1 MPRTMTPRDAYE
13 QLQRDCFELDLIR
26 STAST
31 LGWDEQTQLPARGT
45 PHRAEQLAFLGK
57 LAHERFTSPRIGELI
72 ATVGASDLV
81 NDGDVAANVGELR
94 RAFDRATKM
103 PSTLVEAQA
112 KHVVLAQQAWVEAR
126 KASDFKSFAPW
137 LAQTLALKREEA
149 ACVGTG
155 GHPYDAL
162 LYEYEPHE
170 TTEGV
175 RVVLDGLRE
184 RLVPLVQRVLG
195 STRRAPTLSGEFPVD
210 AQAAFGAFAAARL
223 GFDFDAGRLD
233 VSVHPFC
240 TGLAAGDTRLTTRYS
255 ADAFDGSFFGVLH
268 ETGHGLYE
276 QGLPKVTRAGQP
288 LAEAIS
294 LGIHESQSRMW
305 ENLVGRSP
313 AFWRFFGPL
322 ARERF
327 AALRAIDDDTLIRA
341 MNAFA
346 PSFVR
351 VEADELTYNLHIL
364 VRFELETRLI
374 ADELDVSDV
383 PAAWNELMRNYL
395 GIAPPDDRRGCLQD
409 VHWAAGLIG
418 YFPTYTL
425 GNLYASQFFDRAMLD
440 LGDQSPN
447 FARGD
452 FAPLLA
458 WLRDKIHR
466 HGRRYTA
473 AQLVERVTGSA
484 LSSDALIK
492 HLTAKVDTY
501 Y

>member
-1 MPRTMTPRDAYE
+1 MTPRDAYDALKRE
-13 QLQRDCFELDLIR
+13 CFELDLIR

-57 LAHERFTSPRIGELI
+57 LSHERFTSPRVDELL
-72 ATVGASDLV
+72 ATVAASDLAS
-81 NDGDVAANVGELR
+81 DGDVAANVRELR
-94 RAFDRATKM
+94 RAFDRATKV
-103 PSTLVEAQA
+103 PGTLVEAQA
-112 KHVVLAQQAWVEAR
+112 KHVVLAHQAWVEAR
-126 KASDFKSFAPW
+126 KASDFASFAPW
-137 LAQTLALKREEA
+137 LEQTFALKRDEA

-162 LYEYEPHE
+162 LDEYEPHE
-170 TTEGV
+170 TTANVGA
-175 RVVLDGLRE
+175 VLDGLRE
-184 RLVPLVQRVLG
+184 RLVPLVHRVLG
-195 STRRAPTLSGEFPVD
+195 SSRRAPELTGEFPIE
-210 AQAAFGAFAAARL
+210 AQAAFGKVAAAQL
-223 GFDFDAGRLD
+223 GFDFEAGRLD

-255 ADAFDGSFFGVLH
+255 PTAVDGAFFGVLH

-276 QGLPKVTRAGQP
+276 QGLPKAEHAGLP
-288 LAEAIS
+288 VAEAIS
-294 LGIHESQSRMW
+294 LGVHESQSRMW

-327 AALRAIDDDTLIRA
+327 AALRSVDDDTLIRA
-341 MNAFA
+341 MNALA
-346 PSFVR
+346 PSLVR

-374 ADELDVSDV
+374 AGELDVADV
-383 PAAWNELMRNYL
+383 PVAWNERMKNYL
-395 GIAPPDDRRGCLQD
+395 GITPPDDRRGCLQD

-425 GNLYASQFFDRAMLD
+425 GNLYASQFFDRAIDD
-440 LGDQSPN
+440 LGDQNAN
-447 FARGD
+447 FAKGD

-466 HGRRYTA
+466 HGRRYA
-473 AQLVERVTGSA
+473 ASELAERVTGKP